1 MWARSAWAGSQRYP
15 LHWGGDAATSDTGML
30 GTIRAGLS
38 FGLSGFSFWSHDM
51 GGFVKSTPEE
61 LYCRWIPFGFLTS
74 HTRAH
79 GEPPTEPWLYESKRV
94 QEVFR
99 KSAEMKYQLMPYVY
113 AQAKDCTERGLPML
127 RALFVEF
134 PNDPAAWQIETEY
147 MFGSSILVAPLME
160 EFATSRT
167 VYLPEGIWTDYQTGK
182 TYKGG
187 YQTIKA
193 DGELPI
199 IMLVR
204 QGTVLPHV
212 KLAQSTTEID
222 WSKMDL
228 KVYNPTKMQA
238 VGKICL
244 PADNKL
250 FEVSVNAAG
259 RLVYP
264 AEVKGIS
271 FKVK

>member
-1 MWARSAWAGSQRYP
+1 
-15 LHWGGDAATSDTGML
+15 
-30 GTIRAGLS
+30 
-38 FGLSGFSFWSHDM
+38 
-51 GGFVKSTPEE
+51 
-61 LYCRWIPFGFLTS
+61 
-74 HTRAH
+74 
-79 GEPPTEPWLYESKRV
+79 
-94 QEVFR
+94 
-99 KSAEMKYQLMPYVY
+99 
-113 AQAKDCTERGLPML
+113 
-127 RALFVEF
+127 
-134 PNDPAAWQIETEY
+134 
-147 MFGSSILVAPLME
+147 ME

-244 PADNKL
+244 PTDD
-250 FEVSVNAAG
+250 
-259 RLVYP
+259 
-264 AEVKGIS
+264 
-271 FKVK
+271 